1 MLIDTRMCDSWQEIR
16 KNMKRYTSRFSLD
29 DKMRESKASREEI
42 ERRRRLMDEY
52 EGWAAE
58 LKKRFRQD
66 KSLRLQLRNGK
77 RRTRALVGV
86 AEVRGESP
94 LSSK

>member
-1 MLIDTRMCDSWQEIR
+1 
-16 KNMKRYTSRFSLD
+16 MKRYTSRFSLD

-42 ERRRRLMDEY
+42 ERRRRLMEEY

-77 RRTRALVGV
+77 WLSCKLVGV